1 MHEVFL
7 DSSVLWAFIGPPRLE
22 PDYSACNTI
31 FARDDIKRFTSETV
45 SNEVKQSE
53 SRRARLY
60 SDLVTHLKLK
70 KKPEEFDASHFSRH
84 VADRARQLLR
94 GIRGSEADIEFLRQL
109 GEMESA
115 RIRTARSRIE
125 KPLVPA
131 RKDAYFEDTL
141 RGALDIELGDA
152 KVVIDYLFWAPT
164 HADAKFL
171 TADGRLLVKL
181 RARLA
186 QLLAAKYMAVP
197 TVDDFLEP
205 DKYLAGLPPSG

>member
-1 MHEVFL
+1 LHEVFL
-7 DSSVLWAFIGPPRLE
+7 DSSILWAFVGPPRLE

-60 SDLVTHLKLK
+60 SDLVAHLKLK

-94 GIRGSEADIEFLRQL
+94 GIRGSEADIEFLRKL

-115 RIRTARSRIE
+115 RIRTARFRIDM
-125 KPLVPA
+125 PLVPA
-131 RKDAYFEDTL
+131 KKDAYFEDLL

-152 KVVIDYLFWAPT
+152 KVVTDYVFWAPT
-164 HADAKFL
+164 HSDAKFL
-171 TADGRLLVKL
+171 TSDGKLLIKL
-181 RARLA
+181 RAGLA
-186 QLLAAKYMAVP
+186 QFLAARYMAVP
-197 TVDDFLEP
+197 IIDDFLEP
-205 DKYLAGLPPSG
+205 GKYMAGIPSSS